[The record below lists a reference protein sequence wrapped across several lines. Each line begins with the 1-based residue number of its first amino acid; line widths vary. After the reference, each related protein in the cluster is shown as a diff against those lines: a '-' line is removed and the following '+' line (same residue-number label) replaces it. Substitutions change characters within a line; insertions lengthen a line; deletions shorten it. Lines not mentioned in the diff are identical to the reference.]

1 MTILL
6 LVAISPDILLET
18 NVQVINNTLC
28 QKMWAPGLAVVQDT
42 VVCVDN
48 REPFSPVCNVRSRG
62 EQVEFIMTIK
72 YMFSELPA

>member
-28 QKMWAPGLAVVQDT
+28 QKMWAPGLTVVQDT

-62 EQVEFIMTIK
+62 NRLN
-72 YMFSELPA
+72 S